1 MDINLMITS
10 FPKLLD
16 ATVVTV
22 KLLSLSLFFG
32 LFIGLLFAILR
43 LSKNKI
49 INKFA
54 YGYSYVFRGT
64 PLLVQIFIIYFG
76 LGNIEYFRSTFLW
89 VVFKE
94 PYWCA
99 IIAFALNT
107 GAYTSEI
114 LRSAFQTIKPGFIEA
129 GKSLGISNKIIFYK
143 IQIPI
148 AIRQS
153 LPAYGNEIILMM
165 KGTSLASTVTLM
177 DFDLMINSLP
187 KLLGATVVTLKL
199 LSASLFFGLFIGLL
213 FAVLRLNKNKIIN
226 KFAYTYSYVF
236 RGTPLL
242 VQIFIIYFGLGQIEY
257 FRSTF
262 LWVVFKEP
270 YWCAIIAFALNTG
283 AYTSEILRSA
293 FQTIKPG
300 LIEAGKS
307 LGISNKI
314 IFYKIQIPI
323 AIRQSLPA
331 YGNEIILMMKGTSL
345 ASTVTL
351 MDLTGVAKYIISTTF
366 KPIEVFIVAGGI
378 YLFMTFIIHNV
389 IKFLE
394 KKYSFN

>member
-1 MDINLMITS
+1 MDFELMINS
-10 FPKLLD
+10 FPKLIG
-16 ATVVTV
+16 ATVITL
-22 KLLSLSLFFG
+22 KLLSVSLIVG
-32 LFIGLLFAILR
+32 LFIGLLFANLR
-43 LSKNKI
+43 LNKNVF
-49 INKFA
+49 INRFA

-76 LGNIEYFRSTFLW
+76 LGQIEYLRSTILW
-89 VVFKE
+89 AILKE

-114 LRSAFQTIKPGFIEA
+114 LRSAFQTIKPGI
-129 GKSLGISNKIIFYK
+129 
-143 IQIPI
+143 
-148 AIRQS
+148 
-153 LPAYGNEIILMM
+153 
-165 KGTSLASTVTLM
+165 
-177 DFDLMINSLP
+177 
-187 KLLGATVVTLKL
+187 
-199 LSASLFFGLFIGLL
+199 
-213 FAVLRLNKNKIIN
+213 
-226 KFAYTYSYVF
+226 
-236 RGTPLL
+236 
-242 VQIFIIYFGLGQIEY
+242 
-257 FRSTF
+257 
-262 LWVVFKEP
+262 
-270 YWCAIIAFALNTG
+270 
-283 AYTSEILRSA
+283 
-293 FQTIKPG
+293 
-300 LIEAGKS
+300 IEAGKS

-394 KKYSFN
+394 KRYSY

>member
-1 MDINLMITS
+1 MDLELMINS
-10 FPKLLD
+10 LPKLLS
-16 ATVVTV
+16 AALITL
-22 KLLSLSLFFG
+22 KLLSVSLIIG
-32 LFIGLLFAILR
+32 LFIGLIFAILR
-43 LSKNKI
+43 LSKNTF

-76 LGNIEYFRSTFLW
+76 LGQIEYLRSTVLW
-89 VVFKE
+89 VILKE

-114 LRSAFQTIKPGFIEA
+114 LRSAFQTIKPGIVEA
-129 GKSLGISNKIIFYK
+129 GKSLGISNKVIFYR

-148 AIRQS
+148 A
-153 LPAYGNEIILMM
+153 
-165 KGTSLASTVTLM
+165 V
-177 DFDLMINSLP
+177 
-187 KLLGATVVTLKL
+187 
-199 LSASLFFGLFIGLL
+199 
-213 FAVLRLNKNKIIN
+213 
-226 KFAYTYSYVF
+226 
-236 RGTPLL
+236 
-242 VQIFIIYFGLGQIEY
+242 
-257 FRSTF
+257 
-262 LWVVFKEP
+262 
-270 YWCAIIAFALNTG
+270 
-283 AYTSEILRSA
+283 
-293 FQTIKPG
+293 
-300 LIEAGKS
+300 
-307 LGISNKI
+307 
-314 IFYKIQIPI
+314 
-323 AIRQSLPA
+323 RQSLPA

-394 KKYSFN
+394 KKYSFNS

>member
-1 MDINLMITS
+1 MDFDLMFTS
-10 FPKLLD
+10 FPKLLS
-16 ATVVTV
+16 ASLITL
-22 KLLSLSLFFG
+22 KLLSVSLIIGMFLG
-32 LFIGLLFAILR
+32 LFFAILR
-43 LSKNKI
+43 LNKNKI

-76 LGNIEYFRSTFLW
+76 LGQIEYLRTTFLW
-89 VVFKE
+89 EILKE

-114 LRSAFQTIKPGFIEA
+114 LRSAFQTIKPGI
-129 GKSLGISNKIIFYK
+129 
-143 IQIPI
+143 
-148 AIRQS
+148 
-153 LPAYGNEIILMM
+153 
-165 KGTSLASTVTLM
+165 
-177 DFDLMINSLP
+177 
-187 KLLGATVVTLKL
+187 
-199 LSASLFFGLFIGLL
+199 
-213 FAVLRLNKNKIIN
+213 
-226 KFAYTYSYVF
+226 
-236 RGTPLL
+236 
-242 VQIFIIYFGLGQIEY
+242 
-257 FRSTF
+257 
-262 LWVVFKEP
+262 
-270 YWCAIIAFALNTG
+270 
-283 AYTSEILRSA
+283 
-293 FQTIKPG
+293 
-300 LIEAGKS
+300 IEAGKS

-389 IKFLE
+389 IKYLE
-394 KKYSFN
+394 KKYSFQQ

>member
-1 MDINLMITS
+1 MDFDLMITS
-10 FPKLLD
+10 FPKLLS
-16 ATVVTV
+16 ATLITL
-22 KLLSLSLFFG
+22 KLLSVSLIIGMFLG
-32 LFIGLLFAILR
+32 LFFAILR
-43 LSKNKI
+43 LNKNKI

-76 LGNIEYFRSTFLW
+76 LGQIEYLRTTFLW
-89 VVFKE
+89 EILKE

-114 LRSAFQTIKPGFIEA
+114 LRSAFQTIKPGIIEA
-129 GKSLGISNKIIFYK
+129 GKSLG
-143 IQIPI
+143 
-148 AIRQS
+148 
-153 LPAYGNEIILMM
+153 
-165 KGTSLASTVTLM
+165 V
-177 DFDLMINSLP
+177 
-187 KLLGATVVTLKL
+187 
-199 LSASLFFGLFIGLL
+199 
-213 FAVLRLNKNKIIN
+213 
-226 KFAYTYSYVF
+226 
-236 RGTPLL
+236 
-242 VQIFIIYFGLGQIEY
+242 
-257 FRSTF
+257 
-262 LWVVFKEP
+262 
-270 YWCAIIAFALNTG
+270 
-283 AYTSEILRSA
+283 
-293 FQTIKPG
+293 
-300 LIEAGKS
+300 
-307 LGISNKI
+307 SNKI

-389 IKFLE
+389 IKYLE
-394 KKYSFN
+394 KKYSFQ

>member
-1 MDINLMITS
+1 MDIELMINS
-10 FPKLLD
+10 FPKLLS
-16 ATVVTV
+16 AAVITL
-22 KLLSLSLFFG
+22 KLLSVSLIIG
-32 LFIGLLFAILR
+32 LFIGLFFAILR
-43 LSKNKI
+43 LNKNI
-49 INKFA
+49 FINRFA

-76 LGNIEYFRSTFLW
+76 LGQIEYLRSTVLW
-89 VVFKE
+89 VILKE

-114 LRSAFQTIKPGFIEA
+114 LRSAFQTIKPGIIEA
-129 GKSLGISNKIIFYK
+129 GKSLGISNK
-143 IQIPI
+143 
-148 AIRQS
+148 
-153 LPAYGNEIILMM
+153 
-165 KGTSLASTVTLM
+165 V
-177 DFDLMINSLP
+177 
-187 KLLGATVVTLKL
+187 
-199 LSASLFFGLFIGLL
+199 
-213 FAVLRLNKNKIIN
+213 
-226 KFAYTYSYVF
+226 
-236 RGTPLL
+236 
-242 VQIFIIYFGLGQIEY
+242 
-257 FRSTF
+257 
-262 LWVVFKEP
+262 
-270 YWCAIIAFALNTG
+270 
-283 AYTSEILRSA
+283 
-293 FQTIKPG
+293 
-300 LIEAGKS
+300 
-307 LGISNKI
+307 

-389 IKFLE
+389 IKYLE

>member
-1 MDINLMITS
+1 MDLELMINS
-10 FPKLLD
+10 FPKLLN
-16 ATVVTV
+16 ASLITL
-22 KLLSLSLFFG
+22 KLLSVSLIIG
-32 LFIGLLFAILR
+32 LFIGLFFAILR
-43 LSKNKI
+43 LNKNI
-49 INKFA
+49 FINRFA

-76 LGNIEYFRSTFLW
+76 LGQIEYLRSTVLW
-89 VVFKE
+89 VILKE

-114 LRSAFQTIKPGFIEA
+114 LRSAFQTIKPGIIEA
-129 GKSLGISNKIIFYK
+129 GKSLGISNKVIFYK

-165 KGTSLASTVTLM
+165 KGTSLASTVT
-177 DFDLMINSLP
+177 I
-187 KLLGATVVTLKL
+187 
-199 LSASLFFGLFIGLL
+199 
-213 FAVLRLNKNKIIN
+213 
-226 KFAYTYSYVF
+226 
-236 RGTPLL
+236 
-242 VQIFIIYFGLGQIEY
+242 
-257 FRSTF
+257 
-262 LWVVFKEP
+262 
-270 YWCAIIAFALNTG
+270 
-283 AYTSEILRSA
+283 
-293 FQTIKPG
+293 
-300 LIEAGKS
+300 
-307 LGISNKI
+307 
-314 IFYKIQIPI
+314 
-323 AIRQSLPA
+323 
-331 YGNEIILMMKGTSL
+331 
-345 ASTVTL
+345 

>member
-1 MDINLMITS
+1 MDLELMINS
-10 FPKLLD
+10 FPKLINAAVITL
-16 ATVVTV
+16 
-22 KLLSLSLFFG
+22 KLLSVSLIIG
-32 LFIGLLFAILR
+32 LFIGLFFAILR
-43 LSKNKI
+43 LNKNI
-49 INKFA
+49 FINRFA

-76 LGNIEYFRSTFLW
+76 LGQIEYLRSTVLW
-89 VVFKE
+89 LILKE

-114 LRSAFQTIKPGFIEA
+114 LRSAFQTIKPGIVEA
-129 GKSLGISNKIIFYK
+129 GKSLGISNKVIFYK

-165 KGTSLASTVTLM
+165 KGTSLASTVT
-177 DFDLMINSLP
+177 I
-187 KLLGATVVTLKL
+187 
-199 LSASLFFGLFIGLL
+199 
-213 FAVLRLNKNKIIN
+213 
-226 KFAYTYSYVF
+226 
-236 RGTPLL
+236 
-242 VQIFIIYFGLGQIEY
+242 
-257 FRSTF
+257 
-262 LWVVFKEP
+262 
-270 YWCAIIAFALNTG
+270 
-283 AYTSEILRSA
+283 
-293 FQTIKPG
+293 
-300 LIEAGKS
+300 
-307 LGISNKI
+307 
-314 IFYKIQIPI
+314 
-323 AIRQSLPA
+323 
-331 YGNEIILMMKGTSL
+331 
-345 ASTVTL
+345 

>member
-1 MDINLMITS
+1 MDFELMINS
-10 FPKLLD
+10 FPKLLN
-16 ATVVTV
+16 AAVVTL
-22 KLLSLSLFFG
+22 KLLSVALIFG

-43 LSKNKI
+43 LNKNI
-49 INKFA
+49 FINKFA

-76 LGNIEYFRSTFLW
+76 LGQIESLRSSFMW
-89 VVFKE
+89 VILKE

-114 LRSAFQTIKPGFIEA
+114 LRSAFQTIKPGIIEA

-143 IQIPI
+143 VQIPI

-153 LPAYGNEIILMM
+153 LPAYGNEIILM
-165 KGTSLASTVTLM
+165 L
-177 DFDLMINSLP
+177 
-187 KLLGATVVTLKL
+187 
-199 LSASLFFGLFIGLL
+199 
-213 FAVLRLNKNKIIN
+213 
-226 KFAYTYSYVF
+226 
-236 RGTPLL
+236 
-242 VQIFIIYFGLGQIEY
+242 
-257 FRSTF
+257 
-262 LWVVFKEP
+262 
-270 YWCAIIAFALNTG
+270 
-283 AYTSEILRSA
+283 
-293 FQTIKPG
+293 
-300 LIEAGKS
+300 
-307 LGISNKI
+307 
-314 IFYKIQIPI
+314 
-323 AIRQSLPA
+323 
-331 YGNEIILMMKGTSL
+331 KGTSL

-394 KKYSFN
+394 KKYSY